1 MKNLLSIKENSLFL
15 AILNSRSPMIFYF
28 KKVNTTKNIF
38 LIAISAVF
46 INLSSCT
53 TIQRVPP
60 PKLGYFQT
68 DSVSYPAYISTQKP
82 KVTVIQKDDILAII
96 VNSLNVESNEILNF
110 TNVNTLPVSVFSGNV
125 GGGVQPLG
133 YPVDSL
139 GFVNIPLIGKLALG
153 GLTLQKAE
161 ELIKTELEKS
171 IKSPVVNLRFMNH
184 KFSMLGEVNGVG
196 TFNLLDDR
204 TTIID
209 AIALAGDLSIF
220 AKRDSIVVIRNIDNK
235 REIGLVNIS
244 DRSVFAS
251 PYFYLRNGDI
261 IYVEPTK
268 HKLVPEIP
276 FQQQPPPSLILQ
288 RLPLY
293 LSLVSFLAIIANLF
307 K

>member
-1 MKNLLSIKENSLFL
+1 MLSIKEKLFIFGDTKLFL
-15 AILNSRSPMIFYF
+15 SMIKYF
-28 KKVNTTKNIF
+28 KKGNTTKNTIF
-38 LIAISAVF
+38 F
-46 INLSSCT
+46 ITIVALFTQLTSCK
-53 TIQRVPP
+53 TIQRVQP
-60 PKLGYFQT
+60 PKLGYFQA

-161 ELIKTELEKS
+161 EIIKAELEKS

-209 AIALAGDLSIF
+209 AIALAGDLTIF

-235 REIGLVNIS
+235 REIGLVNLS

-276 FQQQPPPSLILQ
+276 FQQQPPPSLALQ

-293 LSLVSFLAIIANLF
+293 LSLVSFLAIVVNLF